1 MIFIT
6 NEKELTIDN
15 TILFFYSSDIHNTLT
30 KHMYEYIHKLDRLCK
45 VLCCDIYYFKT
56 FTKRFDLHSLPSVII
71 FEGGKAI
78 HKLNGEVAIKDFCAK
93 LEKTRDA

>member
-6 NEKELTIDN
+6 NEKELVIDN

-30 KHMYEYIHKLDRLCK
+30 KSMYNYIHKLEELCK

-56 FTKRFDLHSLPSVII
+56 FVKRFDLSQLPSAII
-71 FEGGKAI
+71 FEDGQAI
-78 HKLNGEVAIKDFCAK
+78 EKMNGEVAIKEFCDK
-93 LEKTRDA
+93 LEKTDI